1 MSITTIVK
9 SLYPKVPALAG
20 VPALLRSGAQIFDTL
35 TLGFFGAGELVNSI
49 LGTEAVRWGVFD
61 QSGKQIAQYDSVLM
75 TEYRDDSNI
84 SDYPV
89 ERGSFAAYN
98 KVDMPFLKSVTLT
111 CSGDIEK
118 RNAFQNDLRDARRS
132 LTLYTIVTEDATY
145 TSCNLV
151 SISWTRTATKGA
163 HRVEAKCEFQEVREK
178 GTTAFSQPA
187 IPSGA
192 SLRDMGQLQPIED
205 NTIDVSGV
213 V

>member
-1 MSITTIVK
+1 MSITTIIK

-61 QSGKQIAQYDSVLM
+61 QSGKQIAQYDSVIS
-75 TEYRDDSNI
+75 TDYRDDATI

-89 ERGSFAAYN
+89 ENGSFAAYN
-98 KVDMPFLKSVTLT
+98 KVDMPFIKVVTLT
-111 CSGDIEK
+111 CAGDVER

-132 LTLYTIVTEDATY
+132 LKLYTVITEDATY
-145 TSCNLV
+145 LKCNLV
-151 SISWTRTATKGA
+151 SLSWTRTATKGA
-163 HRVEAKCEFQEVREK
+163 HRVEARCEFQEVREK

-187 IPSGA
+187 VPSGA
-192 SLRDMGQLQPIED
+192 TLREMGQLQPIID
-205 NTIDVSGV
+205 NSIDVSGV